1 MLRAEKSDD
10 SLPFIRPR
18 MSRLPSPSPVYRI
31 LFVCLGNICRSPA
44 AEIICRDILQR
55 CGVQAQVDSC
65 GTASYHVGSRP
76 DVRMLSALRRAGYE
90 YAGHRARTLCSKDG
104 ELFDFIIPQDAEN
117 ERDVLRIISPSA
129 AARVLPMS
137 RWFPAGC
144 KYREVPDP
152 YYGAYPGQPRGS
164 GEQCPLPCVA
174 MQFRVGHIPIVSRV
188 WDLRAPLAP
197 PLCVSC

>member
-152 YYGAYPGQPRGS
+152 YYGGDKDFDEVVALLTESMTALVRELFAVDYSPRSVCRMDG
-164 GEQCPLPCVA
+164 G
-174 MQFRVGHIPIVSRV
+174 VSRSSS
-188 WDLRAPLAP
+188 R
-197 PLCVSC
+197 

>member
-1 MLRAEKSDD
+1 MLRAERSDD

-18 MSRLPSPSPVYRI
+18 MSSLPSPSPVYRI

-152 YYGAYPGQPRGS
+152 YYGGDKDFDEVVALLTESMAALVRELFAVDYSPRSACRMDG
-164 GEQCPLPCVA
+164 G
-174 MQFRVGHIPIVSRV
+174 VSRSSS
-188 WDLRAPLAP
+188 R
-197 PLCVSC
+197 